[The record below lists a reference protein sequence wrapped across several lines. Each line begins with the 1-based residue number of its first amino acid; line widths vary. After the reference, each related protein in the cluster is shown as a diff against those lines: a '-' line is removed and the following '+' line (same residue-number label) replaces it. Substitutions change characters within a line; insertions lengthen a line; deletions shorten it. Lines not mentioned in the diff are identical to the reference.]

1 MAQLA
6 KKSACNVG
14 DRDSIHGLGRSPD
27 ERNNY
32 PLQYS
37 GLENS
42 MDYIVHGVANSQT
55 GLSVFHFH
63 IVVREE
69 TVLRQKGVQRRLCSR
84 GSAGL
89 TGAGLAS
96 YQVERVQ
103 LGESTLPVCAFRK
116 PSQRPTLN

>member
-1 MAQLA
+1 M
-6 KKSACNVG
+6 G
-14 DRDSIHGLGRSPD
+14 DLGSIPGLGRFPG
-27 ERNNY
+27 EEKGY